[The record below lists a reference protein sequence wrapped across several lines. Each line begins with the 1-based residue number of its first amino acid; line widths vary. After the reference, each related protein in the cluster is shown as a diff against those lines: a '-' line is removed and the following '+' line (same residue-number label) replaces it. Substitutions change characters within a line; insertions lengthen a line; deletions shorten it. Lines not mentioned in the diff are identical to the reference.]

1 MNRLPLL
8 FRWLTVAA
16 LADWLITRTLTRTA
30 IFMPKPPPIIA
41 LYQALTLFG
50 QLAFTLVGLLSLT
63 TAIWITWRLWQ
74 KQRLP
79 GLPLVLLILIALSLV
94 GLFVALTGWMVVLQ
108 VTLRMIMVLIIGWD
122 VRLDPRGRV
131 GWIVPA
137 LAIWFGE
144 LHQWLPAWYTALHW
158 PGPPPLTEQLFNLGE
173 LFVVLTPGALW
184 WAAGYPRQAT
194 FARRNWWAVVPALAF
209 VAAHAINPAVTGII
223 TIWSTGLTLYL
234 PWPLY
239 ALGLWLAGVLVSE
252 SVSRNRPAGW
262 AILLLAA
269 GGYTPQLST
278 QVLISLTALWLLA
291 YPQTSSD
298 VELHRLDLPL
308 VSQAVNTSQPGE
320 AR

>member
-94 GLFVALTGWMVVLQ
+94 GLFVVLTGWMVVLQ

-184 WAAGYPRQAT
+184 WAAGYSWRAIL
-194 FARRNWWAVVPALAF
+194 ARRNWWTVLPALAF
-209 VAAHAINPAVTGII
+209 IAAHTINPAMTGII
-223 TIWSTGLTLYL
+223 AIWSTGLTLYL

-239 ALGLWLAGVLVSE
+239 ALSLWLAGVLVSE
-252 SVSRNRPAGW
+252 SAWQNHAVGW
-262 AILLLAA
+262 ALLLLAA

-278 QVLISLTALWLLA
+278 QVLISLIALWLIA
-291 YPQTSSD
+291 NPQASRD
-298 VELHRLDLPL
+298 AKVYGLHPPL
-308 VSQAVNTSQPGE
+308 VNQTANSLQPGE